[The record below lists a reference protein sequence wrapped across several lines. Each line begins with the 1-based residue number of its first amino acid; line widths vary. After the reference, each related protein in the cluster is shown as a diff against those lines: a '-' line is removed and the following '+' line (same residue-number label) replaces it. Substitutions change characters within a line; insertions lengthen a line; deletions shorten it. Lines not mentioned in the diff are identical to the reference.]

1 MSFLNFKELR
11 DLNDEA
17 IIKEIIDTKKSLFEL
32 RLKKATRQSF
42 KSHLFK
48 HYRRKSVLVLLSVI
62 KWKKP
67 LLFLLKIE

>member
-1 MSFLNFKELR
+1 MSFLNFKELK

-17 IIKEIIDTKKSLFEL
+17 MSKEVLDTKKSLFEL

-48 HYRRKSVLVLLSVI
+48 HYRRKIAQLLTAESQKKQVI
-62 KWKKP
+62 K
-67 LLFLLKIE
+67 

>member
-11 DLNDEA
+11 DLNDES
-17 IIKEIIDTKKSLFEL
+17 IIKEIVDTKKSLFEL

-48 HYRRKSVLVLLSVI
+48 QYRRKIAQLLTVESQ
-62 KWKKP
+62 KKQ
-67 LLFLLKIE
+67 IIQ

>member
-48 HYRRKSVLVLLSVI
+48 T
-62 KWKKP
+62 
-67 LLFLLKIE
+67 

>member
-11 DLNDEA
+11 DLNDEI
-17 IIKEIIDTKKSLFEL
+17 IIKEIVDTKKSLFEL

-48 HYRRKSVLVLLSVI
+48 HYRRKIAQLLTVESQ
-62 KWKKP
+62 KKQ
-67 LLFLLKIE
+67 IIQ